1 MYGTDNNSPWR
12 RSGRSIYDTQR
23 VSSLFA
29 RPWALWFLVYS
40 RKAVWSYRQADAKC
54 ARAFILQQN
63 LVRNDVRRHQCGA
76 KMQTQ
81 RLYPRRAIDCA
92 VPANIYKN
100 MTWFT
105 ASAQSFAQWCLLSI
119 YTRVM
124 CMFDMPLCSA
134 YTSITLRMQHQ
145 SHLIW
150 SVDANF
156 MPEIIL
162 A

>member
-1 MYGTDNNSPWR
+1 MVGP
-12 RSGRSIYDTQR
+12 
-23 VSSLFA
+23 
-29 RPWALWFLVYS
+29 
-40 RKAVWSYRQADAKC
+40 VWSVFGILCMAPIIIRLGVVQAVRFTTRSESLHFSRARELSDFLFIVEKPFDLIGKRTRF

-81 RLYPRRAIDCA
+81 RLYPRRASDCA
-92 VPANIYKN
+92 VPANIYKK

-145 SHLIW
+145 SHLI
-150 SVDANF
+150 
-156 MPEIIL
+156 
-162 A
+162 